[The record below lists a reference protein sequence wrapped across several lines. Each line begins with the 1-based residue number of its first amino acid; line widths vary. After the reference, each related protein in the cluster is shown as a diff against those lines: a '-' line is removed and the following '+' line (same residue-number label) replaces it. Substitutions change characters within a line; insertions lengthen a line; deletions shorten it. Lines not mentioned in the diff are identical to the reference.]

1 MIKEFRDVVLRGN
14 VIELAVA
21 IVIGSAFTALVTAF
35 VTFIITPVI
44 ATLGGSDTVGLSVLL
59 IDSNEATRL
68 DVGAVIGAVI
78 TFLITAAVV
87 FFIFVRPMNALA
99 ARLAPPAAAQQPA
112 KPADVVLLEE
122 IRDLLRSQT
131 RA

>member
-1 MIKEFRDVVLRGN
+1 MIKEFRDFVLRGN

-35 VTFIITPVI
+35 VTYIITPVV
-44 ATLGGSDTVGLSVLL
+44 AALGGDNSIGLGWK
-59 IDSNEATRL
+59 IIESNPATRV
-68 DVGAVIGAVI
+68 DVGAVIGALI
-78 TFLITAAVV
+78 TFLVTAAVV
-87 FFIFVRPMNALA
+87 FFIFVRPMNTLA
-99 ARLAPPAAAQQPA
+99 ARLAPPSRPEEPV

-122 IRDLLRSQT
+122 IRDLLRAQS